1 MAIPTPIISDA
12 IHSQSKKPDTNLMS
26 GSKLRLIGK
35 INFTR

>member
-12 IHSQSKKPDTNLMS
+12 IHSQSKKPDTNHMS